1 MNSKRRRRAT
11 CVLRRGAAEMWKNK
25 VNPDFPAAWKKLVK
39 DGRGKKK
46 KVLQIHP
53 REIPSFRDRDLFSR
67 VHYLWKKAPVLP
79 NQLKG
84 ADRMEGLKNKCAA
97 DKSV

>member
-1 MNSKRRRRAT
+1 M
-11 CVLRRGAAEMWKNK
+11 CAEQRSCRDVEKQSQSRLSSGLEK
-25 VNPDFPAAWKKLVK
+25 ACE
-39 DGRGKKK
+39 GRQGKERKKK

-67 VHYLWKKAPVLP
+67 VHYLWEKAAVLP